1 MLPRWRAR
9 TESSNYMKRLRRRSL
24 AAGLVAIPGLIL
36 LASPALSQ
44 TPNPVPV
51 DDSSEVPVSED
62 LVGAVG
68 TVQIVVQL
76 DTAPLADVVPA
87 DATSAGRLPGAAD
100 QQAHLAAVNAEQ
112 DAVAPALAS
121 VGATEL
127 ASVDTSLN
135 AVVVSVDASQLDAIA
150 AIPQVKSVQRV
161 HDYTLFQEPAVESG
175 SLAQAAQYIGADV
188 VRDAGFDGAGVRVAV
203 LDSGIDFTHSNLG
216 GPGTGGFYEQCYGD
230 PEHPE
235 NPANPANRAPEGRCA
250 DLFGQTAP
258 KVKGGV
264 DFIGENW
271 PKAAAAPDPN
281 PIDFQGHGT
290 HVSDIIAGRSA
301 DGTHLGIAPGA
312 ELYALKVCSA
322 VATSCSGIGL
332 LQAVDWAL
340 DPDGD
345 GDISDAVDLM
355 NLSLGSDYG
364 QVQDD
369 LTQALTNAAELGV
382 VVVTSA
388 GNGAD
393 RAYKVGSPSISPQVL
408 SVAQTTLPDDR
419 WIPITIVSPV
429 IAGIPGNV
437 IKNAVEQPWAPLFID
452 ALTAPAARPSVSVLG
467 CTLAD
472 YGSGFPAGA
481 IAVVQRGSCNVSL
494 KSDAARQAGAAAVI
508 IVNNAGGLAPT
519 FSFGGGEPIRT
530 LVTNKPFGDQ
540 LLAAIAAGP
549 VTLTLDPASAIT
561 LTNTMVASSS
571 RGPTI
576 DGSLAKPD
584 IGAPGAWLSAEVGT
598 GSEVT
603 NFGGTSGA
611 APTVSGSAVLLLDKY
626 DGFPPSRLTSMLV
639 NSADTG
645 NTTPKVDGSFYATPI
660 SRIGGGEVRVDRAAD
675 IGLVARNKTSSIS
688 LSFGAVDAPS
698 PKVLSKKVIL
708 RNLESTRKTYTITP
722 TFRYADDEANGA
734 VRPAAPKT
742 VTVPPFGTAEFTVT
756 LVINANSLPDWPFAG
771 LAGSSGNGEI
781 LNGPEYDGFINLV
794 SGDDEIHL
802 PWHVLPRKAS
812 ALKSAASVTLNTKG
826 TAKYKVRNLSFSAA
840 GTMDVFSLTGTS
852 DDLPDPGAGD
862 PGSPGSNAAVV
873 DLAAV
878 GARNDSEVVQ
888 FAISTYGRRAVPLYP
903 ALFEVDIDTDGDGEV
918 DFFVFNRENGGFG
931 ATGQDVVFVQQVGS
945 PTARGFFFS
954 IADFNSSNTIFTV
967 PLSALGV
974 TEGST
979 LDYSV
984 IAIDNNFT
992 GEVTDVSDGNTYTID
1007 APRYVVAEGFELT
1020 VPANGKV
1027 RFTVQATGS
1036 PAPSSETGLLFLKTA
1051 DALGDFQTVSVSGG
1065 VVPFRVPAN

>member
-1 MLPRWRAR
+1 M
-9 TESSNYMKRLRRRSL
+9 TRLRRRTL
-24 AAGLVAIPGLIL
+24 AGALAAIPGLVL
-36 LASPALSQ
+36 FASPADSQ
-44 TPNPVPV
+44 TPDPVPV
-51 DDSSEVPVSED
+51 DDSTEVTVSDD

-68 TVQIVVQL
+68 TVEVVIQL

-87 DATSAGRLPGAAD
+87 DATSSGNLPSAAD
-100 QQAHLAAVNAEQ
+100 QQAHVAAVNAEQ

-135 AVVVSVDASQLDAIA
+135 AVVVSVDASRLDAIA

-161 HDYTLFQEPAVESG
+161 RDYTLFQEPAVQSG
-175 SLAQAAQYIGADV
+175 DLAQAAQYVGADV
-188 VRDAGFDGAGVRVAV
+188 VRDAGFDGTGVRVAV
-203 LDSGIDFTHSNLG
+203 LDTGIDFTHFNLG
-216 GPGTGGFYEQCYGD
+216 GPGTVEFYEQCFGD
-230 PEHPE
+230 TSDPS
-235 NPANPANRAPEGRCA
+235 NPDNAANFDPTGECA
-250 DLFGQTAP
+250 DFFGPDAP
-258 KVKGGV
+258 KVKGGF
-264 DFIGENW
+264 DFLGDDW
-271 PKAAAAPDPN
+271 PNTPEDPDPN
-281 PIDFQGHGT
+281 PLDFQGHGT
-290 HVSDIIAGRSA
+290 HVSDIIGGRSA
-301 DGTHLGIAPGA
+301 DGTHLGLAPGT
-312 ELYALKVCSA
+312 ELYALKICSS

-345 GDISDAVDLM
+345 GDISDAVDFM

-364 QVQDD
+364 QEQDD
-369 LTQALTNAAELGV
+369 LTQALTNAAQLGV

-393 RAYKVGSPSISPQVL
+393 RPYKVGSPSISPDVL

-419 WIPITIVSPV
+419 WIPINIDSPV
-429 IAGIPGNV
+429 VPGIPGNV
-437 IKNAVEQPWAPLFID
+437 IKNSVEQPWAPLFTE
-452 ALTAPAARPSVSVLG
+452 ALTAPAARPSASVLG

-472 YGSGFPAGA
+472 YGTGFPAGA
-481 IAVVQRGSCNVSL
+481 IAVVQRGACAVSL
-494 KSDAARQAGAAAVI
+494 KSDAARQAGASAVI
-508 IVNNAGGLAPT
+508 VVNNAGGLAPS
-519 FSFGGGEPIRT
+519 FSFGGGEAIRT
-530 LVTNKPFGDQ
+530 LVTNKPLGDQ
-540 LLAAIAAGP
+540 LLAAVAAGP
-549 VTLTLDPASAIT
+549 VTLTLDPAGAIS
-561 LTNTMVASSS
+561 LTGTMIASSS

-576 DGSLAKPD
+576 DGSLVKPD

-598 GSEVT
+598 GAEVT

-611 APTVSGSAVLLLDKY
+611 APTVTGSAVLLLDKY

-645 NTTPKVDGSFYATPI
+645 NLTPQVDGSFYATPI

-675 IGLVARNKTSSIS
+675 IGLVARNQTSSIS

-698 PKVLSKKVIL
+698 SKVLSKKVML

-722 TFRYADDEANGA
+722 TFRYAEDEATGA
-734 VRPAAPKT
+734 VRPAAPRT
-742 VTVPPFGTAEFTVT
+742 VVVPPFGTAEFTVT
-756 LVINANSLPDWPFAG
+756 LVINPNALPEWPLAG
-771 LAGSSGNGEI
+771 LAGSSGDGTI

-794 SGDDEIHL
+794 SGDDVINL

-812 ALKSAASVTLNTKG
+812 GLKSAASVTLNKKG
-826 TAKYKVRNLSFSAA
+826 TAQYKVRNLSFSGA
-840 GTMDVFSLTGTS
+840 GLIDAFSLTGTS
-852 DDLPDPGAGD
+852 DDRPDPDDGD

-873 DLAAV
+873 DLAAI
-878 GARNDSEVVQ
+878 GARNDSSVVQ

-903 ALFEVDIDTDGDGEV
+903 ALFEIDIDTDGDGEV
-918 DFFVFNRENGGFG
+918 DFFVFNRENGAFG
-931 ATGQDVVFVQQVGS
+931 ATGQDVVFVQAVGS
-945 PTARGFFFS
+945 TTARGFFFS

-984 IAIDNNFT
+984 IAIDNYFT
-992 GEVTDVSDGNTYTID
+992 GEVTDVSDDNTFTID
-1007 APRYVVAEGFELT
+1007 APKYVVAQGFELT
-1020 VPANGKV
+1020 VPPNGDV

-1051 DALGDFQTVSVSGG
+1051 DALGDFQAVSVSGG
-1065 VVPFRVPAN
+1065 VVPFRVPST